1 MIQIVFAIEIALVLI
16 ATILFQIF
24 MPQPV
29 WSDILDCFDD
39 ALCDGTE
46 KDNIMIGDNISNT
59 MRGLDGADQM
69 IGGEGNDDMSGDG
82 RVDYMLGDEGAD
94 TMNGAMVV
102 IKYYE
107 VMGMI
112 TSLVDMEQMK

>member
-1 MIQIVFAIEIALVLI
+1 ML
-16 ATILFQIF
+16 TIN
-24 MPQPV
+24 
-29 WSDILDCFDD
+29 
-39 ALCDGTE
+39 GTD

-69 IGGEGNDDMSGDG
+69 IGGEGNDNMSRDG
-82 RVDYMLGDEGAD
+82 RADYILGDAGAD
-94 TMNGAMVV
+94 IMKGAMEV
-102 IKYYE
+102 IKYLE